1 VVRGGPR
8 QAAERAELRRSLA
21 LLGLAELREGTWL
34 RPANLDPARLP
45 ARRAV
50 VDAATDGFTAR
61 PAEPVALAARLWPL
75 ADWAAEAG
83 RLQREMAAVTD
94 RMDDDDRGA
103 LVPGFE
109 LSAAVLRHLLA
120 DPVLPA
126 ALAPAEW
133 PADGL
138 RTSYDGYDHA
148 YRRLLRRFFRQVRD
162 SSG

>member
-1 VVRGGPR
+1 
-8 QAAERAELRRSLA
+8 
-21 LLGLAELREGTWL
+21 
-34 RPANLDPARLP
+34 
-45 ARRAV
+45 
-50 VDAATDGFTAR
+50 
-61 PAEPVALAARLWPL
+61 
-75 ADWAAEAG
+75 
-83 RLQREMAAVTD
+83 MAAVTD